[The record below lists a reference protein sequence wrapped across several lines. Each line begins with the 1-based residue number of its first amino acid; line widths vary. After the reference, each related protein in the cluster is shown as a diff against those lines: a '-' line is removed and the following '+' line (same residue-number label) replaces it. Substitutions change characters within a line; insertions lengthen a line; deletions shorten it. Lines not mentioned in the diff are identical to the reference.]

1 MNEVEVINIFKLYG
15 DKKTDVVIKSP
26 AFSFS
31 AVIWSHL
38 AHSSLVQTI
47 RVKQNGKHLEMDSYI
62 TITFPLQQHLALL
75 AFRFAFRVFLIRLDC
90 YIHLSKFTWK

>member
-1 MNEVEVINIFKLYG
+1 MNEVEVINIFKRYG
-15 DKKTDVVIKSP
+15 DKKTDIAIKSP
-26 AFSFS
+26 AFLFS

-47 RVKQNGKHLEMDSYI
+47 CVKQNVKHLEMGRCI
-62 TITFPLQQHLALL
+62 TSTFLLQRHLALL
-75 AFRFAFRVFLIRLDC
+75 AFRFAFRVFLIRLDR